1 MKVTNRSASQVGYAI
16 PDMNIKRLYQPGE
29 TKNVSQEE
37 LEKLAFEP
45 GGLYILAN
53 FLQVSV
59 EDAQILQINPERE
72 YYLSAD
78 GVKELIRS
86 ASLDEFLDALDF
98 APKGVIDMIREYS
111 VTLPMTDTQKA
122 EAFFEKTGFNV
133 LKAIENQKAVEAEQ
147 AAIEQEGKADGT
159 AKWIGREA
167 PAQRRT
173 EANNAQAPA
182 AAASKPQRRVA
193 EEKYKVITSK

>member
-1 MKVTNRSASQVGYAI
+1 MKVTNRSASQVGYSI

-59 EDAQILQINPERE
+59 EDAEKLQINPERE

-78 GVKELIRS
+78 GVKELIQS

-98 APKGVIDMIREYS
+98 APKGVIDMIRDYA

-133 LKAIENQKAVEAEQ
+133 LKAIENDKAVKAEE
-147 AAIEQEGKADGT
+147 AAIAQEGGSNST
-159 AKWIGREA
+159 AKWIGRDT

-173 EANNAQAPA
+173 ETTVSQEPA
-182 AAASKPQRRVA
+182 AATPQRRVA
-193 EEKYKVITSK
+193 ADKYKVITSK

>member
-1 MKVTNRSASQVGYAI
+1 MKVTNRSASQVGYSI

-29 TKNVSQEE
+29 SKNVSQEE

-59 EDAQILQINPERE
+59 EYAEKLQINPERE

-78 GVKELIRS
+78 GVKELIQS

-98 APKGVIDMIREYS
+98 APKGVIDMIRDYA

-133 LKAIENQKAVEAEQ
+133 LKAIENDKAVKAEE
-147 AAIEQEGKADGT
+147 AAIAKESGSNST

-167 PAQRRT
+167 PAQRRADT
-173 EANNAQAPA
+173 TISEEPA
-182 AAASKPQRRVA
+182 AATPQRRVA
-193 EEKYKVITSK
+193 ADKYKVITSK

>member
-53 FLQVSV
+53 FLQVSAA
-59 EDAQILQINPERE
+59 DAELLQITPERE
-72 YYLSAD
+72 YYLSSD

-86 ASLDEFLDALDF
+86 APLDEFLDALDF

-111 VTLPMTDTQKA
+111 VSLPMTDTQKA
-122 EAFFEKTGFNV
+122 EAFYEKTGFNV
-133 LKAIENQKAVEAEQ
+133 LKAIENEKAVKDEEAAMAGESG
-147 AAIEQEGKADGT
+147 ANST
-159 AKWIGREA
+159 AKWIGRDA

-173 EANNAQAPA
+173 EASSA
-182 AAASKPQRRVA
+182 AAADSKPQRRVT
-193 EEKYKVITSK
+193 ESKYKVITSE